1 VGYFLQQ
8 RKEKRHSGSASVS
21 LKDITVVVP
30 FRNEEKRIGV
40 LLESIL
46 RSNLLPAKFIFV
58 DDHSS
63 DDTVAIITKTLK
75 DIDHVV
81 IPMPQGGEGKKLAIR
96 TGIAACD
103 TEWILS
109 MDADVSF
116 FPDYFLNLTKL
127 SRSDMYILPAILIAE
142 KQLHHLFEVD
152 LILVNAA
159 NCGIS
164 GFVRPILASGA
175 NLLYSKE
182 AFVKYDNLQRHQHMP
197 SGDDIYL
204 LRDFRE
210 GGADIRLLTSTE
222 VSIKTETP
230 QSLKEFIH
238 QRLRWIAKTGD
249 VKDHLSTGMA
259 VLQVILSMTFVV
271 LMIYLG
277 LSGEWKLFTT
287 AYLIKTV
294 LDMMIFLPFFNR
306 IKRMRSWLFIPLYEV
321 IFPFYSLMILLI
333 MYFFKP
339 EWKGRK
345 LERNF

>member
-1 VGYFLQQ
+1 
-8 RKEKRHSGSASVS
+8 
-21 LKDITVVVP
+21 
-30 FRNEEKRIGV
+30 
-40 LLESIL
+40 
-46 RSNLLPAKFIFV
+46 
-58 DDHSS
+58 
-63 DDTVAIITKTLK
+63 
-75 DIDHVV
+75 
-81 IPMPQGGEGKKLAIR
+81 
-96 TGIAACD
+96 
-103 TEWILS
+103 
-109 MDADVSF
+109 
-116 FPDYFLNLTKL
+116 
-127 SRSDMYILPAILIAE
+127 
-142 KQLHHLFEVD
+142 
-152 LILVNAA
+152 
-159 NCGIS
+159 
-164 GFVRPILASGA
+164 
-175 NLLYSKE
+175 
-182 AFVKYDNLQRHQHMP
+182 MP